1 MTSRPGPTAAQR
13 TTAAGLP
20 RPPIQGR
27 PAVQQHAFTANARQ
41 PADVIDLTAD
51 DGKQPSAD
59 APPKHPAPKQASQ
72 PDDAR
77 WAAQDTSF
85 AVQDGFSRPP
95 PRGRPQISFE
105 DISDAATSGFGRAAS
120 AALRSAV
127 ISNPG
132 SLPLPPRPGFRVHK
146 RQSQGA
152 RAALSASGGVKK
164 DAAQRHGAM
173 EPPADAVRV
182 SHGKTVDF
190 YPWAGNH
197 PEDNLSAEVVKLGYF
212 DDRKGTVDLNAGKSY
227 VGPQIKNKSTLQT
240 LSSLF
245 VQALEKRQASGRVRE
260 PTSFKPPP
268 RITVKDTQREEW
280 LRDLANPSLPP
291 KRRIPHG
298 IRGKLLLE
306 QCLSKNI
313 PIARAIWLAKCVGAN
328 EMRAWMRKGASST
341 GGMGG
346 ELKWVREWTVFVEQ
360 FVDSTIS
367 TCGQDGWRDKMD
379 YTIRLASQLYTERLL
394 DHDHYLDW
402 LLTSLEGTEVDRLPI
417 WFLLVQIYWQDLIA
431 VRRRGRRLA
440 EAILLHLDTM
450 TSGDSSETDNSLIQ
464 RARQLLTTLIMGHR
478 NCMVIPRT
486 WKKYKHIFQNM
497 LNSSSQPALQGALRS
512 VIRRNERLSGWNDK
526 STQTHQSPQKSV
538 LSALDAVSLNFNL
551 SDFASQ
557 CLTIM
562 PDTQGLAVTVLQ
574 WACSLYREGDH
585 RLYIAVRL
593 LRKWKSR
600 GADIDSAVL
609 AILSDEQK
617 LKGIKHRDF
626 FRLVAELVRSKHFS
640 VGRYLQW
647 LIASGSLSA
656 GGDITKSDAC
666 NVRLIAEIPLQ
677 GLPEHVLNL
686 RQTLLQTTLQNGAY
700 EAVVLMDDHSAI
712 IKQLWSIFGP
722 DTGMEISFDIPFA
735 ELSTSAKLE
744 ISRWLRQELFARLDP
759 NIEDDYTL
767 TTTRFYAIRDVM
779 EQLEDFAILADI
791 LGIAMESNDMM
802 VFAAI
807 ADTLN
812 HHHRTF
818 AAIGALQPLFNHLVE
833 QYGKFRLDRP
843 LERSFVLALADLCCR
858 LQAEPN
864 LVLQLT
870 SDLTRLEQRSAVA
883 ACSPAS
889 DNMADFHGGRMD
901 FDEEI
906 DRILASGTS
915 MDENMVAR
923 VFAKVVTRIE
933 EQIGKEDGRNSK
945 FGQWLQRLKAFD
957 DKTFDRHMSDTISS
971 LMLSNGQSL
980 LHILPCAVGS
990 GSLSLENF
998 ISFSETT
1005 IGFLR
1010 KTNVSAAANASLHVL
1025 DAILPM
1031 EELQGFGLVQE
1042 IYRYRIE
1049 QEKLCQS
1056 SEGPALQ
1063 LLRQAIELCSDSKD
1077 SKQPIQLEALL
1088 RNQRL
1093 LKVLRFHASR
1103 NAQDFCVAMGIS
1115 PPSENVAAA
1124 MTLDEKRSTLIKTM
1138 FDALMDPSSSLGLS
1152 SLDAEDQASTL
1163 VNAADDLSVPFCQL
1177 ELQLLFKIQV
1187 LSDEEGEIGVAD
1199 AIIQAVKEA
1208 VEADKSIW
1216 SDLLTGLD
1224 AEMTRKIREYAETH
1238 VLSAVSTLAKARSG
1252 SEESIVSTSKEDHQK
1267 MLHRY
1272 LSVLNLTAWSIE
1284 DKSQGQTCAAIL
1296 EKLRTL
1302 RELLSQSSQPALG
1315 SDAKEDISK
1324 LRQGS
1329 AAASALYPWI
1339 CALLHLIV
1347 VHKSICQPG
1356 KANTS
1361 HQGILLLTLRTFLL
1375 HPELQ
1380 PYPKVTEYI
1389 LDVAAFLSDDLPDDA
1404 RIQILKYET
1413 QKPSH
1418 DPRMA
1423 FILGLPATIQDSWLG
1438 LITPT
1443 QPQPSSTTSNP
1454 APTGNNPASAAA
1466 AARSTAAQ
1474 HQHQGF
1480 WQAQAQRTQTQQQ
1493 RLGTPGTGTA
1503 ATTGGANGS
1512 VAQLPSATNTPVE
1525 YGKPAPF
1532 QLRRWEILPDSTS
1545 GSGPNETALSLT
1557 LFDAKKV

>member
-13 TTAAGLP
+13 ATAGNLP

-27 PAVQQHAFTANARQ
+27 PAVQQHFQANAR
-41 PADVIDLTAD
+41 PPTDVIDLTAD
-51 DGKQPSAD
+51 EGKQPSAD
-59 APPKHPAPKQASQ
+59 APPKKANPQDDPRWVAPDTQF
-72 PDDAR
+72 
-77 WAAQDTSF
+77 AA
-85 AVQDGFSRPP
+85 QDGFSRPP

-105 DISDAATSGFGRAAS
+105 DVADAATSGLGRAAS
-120 AALRSAV
+120 AALRSTA
-127 ISNPG
+127 IATSG
-132 SLPLPPRPGFRVHK
+132 SLPFPPRPGFRVHK
-146 RQSQGA
+146 RQAQGA
-152 RAALSASGGVKK
+152 RTASPATGGVKR
-164 DAAQRHGAM
+164 DVAQRNGVV
-173 EPPADAVRV
+173 EPPPDAVRV
-182 SHGKTVDF
+182 SRGKTVDF

-197 PEDNLSAEVVKLGYF
+197 PEDNLSAEVVKVGYY
-212 DDRKGTVDLNAGKSY
+212 DDRKGQVDLNAGKSY
-227 VGPQIKNKSTLQT
+227 VGPQVKNKTTLQA

-260 PTSFKPPP
+260 PSSFKPPP

-394 DHDHYLDW
+394 DQDHYLDW
-402 LLTSLEGTEVDRLPI
+402 LLTSLDSTEVERLPV
-417 WFLLVQIYWQDLIA
+417 W
-431 VRRRGRRLA
+431 
-440 EAILLHLDTM
+440 
-450 TSGDSSETDNSLIQ
+450 
-464 RARQLLTTLIMGHR
+464 
-478 NCMVIPRT
+478 
-486 WKKYKHIFQNM
+486 
-497 LNSSSQPALQGALRS
+497 
-512 VIRRNERLSGWNDK
+512 
-526 STQTHQSPQKSV
+526 
-538 LSALDAVSLNFNL
+538 
-551 SDFASQ
+551 
-557 CLTIM
+557 
-562 PDTQGLAVTVLQ
+562 
-574 WACSLYREGDH
+574 
-585 RLYIAVRL
+585 
-593 LRKWKSR
+593 
-600 GADIDSAVL
+600 GADIDGAVL
-609 AILSDEQK
+609 AVLSDDQK

-656 GGDITKSDAC
+656 GGDVTKSEAC

-686 RQTLLQTTLQNGAY
+686 RQTLLQTNLQNGAY
-700 EAVVLMDDHSAI
+700 EAVMLMDDHDGI
-712 IKQLWSIFGP
+712 IKQLWSIFAPG
-722 DTGMEISFDIPFA
+722 TGAEITFDIPFA
-735 ELSTSAKLE
+735 DLSTSVRLE
-744 ISRWLRQELFARLDP
+744 ISRWLRQELLARLEPDSGDDDD
-759 NIEDDYTL
+759 EMRDDYAL
-767 TTTRFYAIRDVM
+767 TASRFYAIRGVM

-791 LGIAMESNDMM
+791 LNISMQSRDMM
-802 VFAAI
+802 ILAAI

-818 AAIGALQPLFNHLVE
+818 AAIGALRPLFNGLVE
-833 QYGKFRLDRP
+833 QYGKFRLEKP
-843 LERSFVLALADLCCR
+843 SERSFLLALADLCCR

-870 SDLTRLEQRSAVA
+870 TDIARLEQRSAVA

-889 DNMADFHGGRMD
+889 DNMADFHSGKMD

-906 DRILASGTS
+906 DRILASGTT

-923 VFAKVVTRIE
+923 VFARVVSRIG
-933 EQIGKEDGRNSK
+933 EQIGKEDGRNSRY
-945 FGQWLQRLKAFD
+945 GQWLQRLKAFD

-971 LMLSNGQSL
+971 LILSDGQSL

-998 ISFSETT
+998 ISFSEST
-1005 IGFLR
+1005 IGVLR
-1010 KTNVSAAANASLHVL
+1010 RRNVSAAANASLHVL

-1031 EELQGFGLVQE
+1031 EGLQGFGLVQE

-1049 QEKLCQS
+1049 QEKLCQDS
-1056 SEGPALQ
+1056 QGTALQ
-1063 LLRQAIELCSDSKD
+1063 LLRQAIELCLDSKD
-1077 SKQPIQLEALL
+1077 SNQPIQLEALL

-1093 LKVLRFHASR
+1093 LKVLRYHASR

-1115 PPSENVAAA
+1115 PPSGKTDAA
-1124 MTLDEKRSTLIKTM
+1124 MSLDEKRSTLFKKM

-1152 SLDAEDQASTL
+1152 NLDAEEQASAL

-1238 VLSAVSTLAKARSG
+1238 VLSAVTTLAKARS
-1252 SEESIVSTSKEDHQK
+1252 SAEDPSVPLCKEGHEK
-1267 MLHRY
+1267 MLQRY

-1284 DKSQGQTCAAIL
+1284 DKAQGQICAAIL
-1296 EKLRTL
+1296 DRLRTL
-1302 RELLSQSSQPALG
+1302 HELLSQAAQSGVA
-1315 SDAKEDISK
+1315 SDSKEDTFK
-1324 LRQGS
+1324 LRRGS
-1329 AAASALYPWI
+1329 AAVSALCPWI

-1347 VHKSICQPG
+1347 VHQSVYQPG
-1356 KANTS
+1356 KVNTS
-1361 HQGILLLTLRTFLL
+1361 HQVRLLWTLRAFLL

-1380 PYPKVTEYI
+1380 PYPNTTEYV
-1389 LDVAAFLSDDLPDDA
+1389 LDVAASLSDDLPEDA
-1404 RIQILKYET
+1404 RIQLLRHEAN
-1413 QKPSH
+1413 KPVH
-1418 DPRMA
+1418 DPRII
-1423 FILGLPATIQDSWLG
+1423 FILGFPSTMQDSWLG

-1443 QPQPSSTTSNP
+1443 QS
-1454 APTGNNPASAAA
+1454 PASGSANTPNQSTVGNAANTAAA
-1466 AARSTAAQ
+1466 SRSTAAQ

-1480 WQAQAQRTQTQQQ
+1480 WQPQVQRTPAQQQ
-1493 RLGTPGTGTA
+1493 RLGA
-1503 ATTGGANGS
+1503 AGAAGAG
-1512 VAQLPSATNTPVE
+1512 VVTNMSGAGPAPPVE
-1525 YGKPAPF
+1525 YSKPVPF

-1545 GSGPNETALSLT
+1545 GSGPNDTALSLT

>member
-13 TTAAGLP
+13 ATAGNLP

-27 PAVQQHAFTANARQ
+27 PAVQQHFQANAR
-41 PADVIDLTAD
+41 PPTDVIDLTAD
-51 DGKQPSAD
+51 EGKQPSAD
-59 APPKHPAPKQASQ
+59 APPKKANPQDDPRWVAPDTQF
-72 PDDAR
+72 
-77 WAAQDTSF
+77 AA
-85 AVQDGFSRPP
+85 QDGFSRPP

-105 DISDAATSGFGRAAS
+105 DVADAATSGLGRAAS
-120 AALRSAV
+120 AALRSTA
-127 ISNPG
+127 IATSG
-132 SLPLPPRPGFRVHK
+132 SLPFPPRPGFRVHK

-152 RAALSASGGVKK
+152 RTASSATGGVKK
-164 DAAQRHGAM
+164 DVAQRNGVV
-173 EPPADAVRV
+173 EPPPDAVRV
-182 SHGKTVDF
+182 SRGKTVDF

-197 PEDNLSAEVVKLGYF
+197 PEDNLSAEVVKVGYY
-212 DDRKGTVDLNAGKSY
+212 DDRKGQVDLNAGKSY
-227 VGPQIKNKSTLQT
+227 VGPQVKNKTTLQA

-245 VQALEKRQASGRVRE
+245 VQTLEKRQASGRVRE
-260 PTSFKPPP
+260 PSSFKPPP

-367 TCGQDGWRDKMD
+367 TCGQEGWRDKMD

-394 DHDHYLDW
+394 DQDHYLDW
-402 LLTSLEGTEVDRLPI
+402 LLTSLDSTEVERLPV
-417 WFLLVQIYWQDLIA
+417 WFLMVQIYWQDLVT

-440 EAILLHLDTM
+440 EALLLQLGNM
-450 TSGDSSETDNSLIQ
+450 TKGDDPDVDHPLVQ
-464 RARQLLTTLIMGHR
+464 RSRQLITALILGHR
-478 NCMVIPRT
+478 DCMVIPRT
-486 WKKYKHIFQNM
+486 WKRHRHILESM
-497 LNSSSQPALQGALRS
+497 LTSSNQPAFQSALRS
-512 VIRRNERLSGWNDK
+512 IMRRNERLSGWCHK
-526 STQTHQSPQKSV
+526 PTQAHQSPQKAI
-538 LSALDAVSLNFNL
+538 LSALDSITL
-551 SDFASQ
+551 DFDLRDVATR
-557 CLTIM
+557 CLAIM
-562 PDTQGLAVTVLQ
+562 PDSQDLAVTVLQ
-574 WACSLYREGDH
+574 WACSLYREGGH
-585 RLYIAVRL
+585 RLYIAARL

-600 GADIDSAVL
+600 GADIDGAVL
-609 AILSDEQK
+609 AVLSDDQK

-656 GGDITKSDAC
+656 GGDVTKSEAC

-686 RQTLLQTTLQNGAY
+686 RQTLLQTNLQNGAY
-700 EAVVLMDDHSAI
+700 EAVMLMDDHNGI
-712 IKQLWSIFGP
+712 IKQLWSIFAPG
-722 DTGMEISFDIPFA
+722 TGAEITFDIPFA
-735 ELSTSAKLE
+735 DLSTSVRLE
-744 ISRWLRQELFARLDP
+744 ISRWLRQELLARLEPDSGDDDD
-759 NIEDDYTL
+759 EMRDDYAL
-767 TTTRFYAIRDVM
+767 TASRFYAIRGVM

-791 LGIAMESNDMM
+791 LNISMQSRDMM
-802 VFAAI
+802 ILAAI

-818 AAIGALQPLFNHLVE
+818 AAIGALRPLFNGLVE
-833 QYGKFRLDRP
+833 QYGKFRLEKP
-843 LERSFVLALADLCCR
+843 SERSFLLALADLCCR

-870 SDLTRLEQRSAVA
+870 TDITRLEQRSAVA

-889 DNMADFHGGRMD
+889 DNMADFHSGKMD

-906 DRILASGTS
+906 DRILASGTT

-923 VFAKVVTRIE
+923 VFARVVSRIG
-933 EQIGKEDGRNSK
+933 EQIGKEDGRNSRY
-945 FGQWLQRLKAFD
+945 GQWLQRLKAFD

-971 LMLSNGQSL
+971 LILSDGQSL

-998 ISFSETT
+998 ISFSEST
-1005 IGFLR
+1005 IGVLR
-1010 KTNVSAAANASLHVL
+1010 RRNVSAAANASLHVL

-1031 EELQGFGLVQE
+1031 EGLQGFGLVQE

-1049 QEKLCQS
+1049 QEKLCQDS
-1056 SEGPALQ
+1056 QGTALQ
-1063 LLRQAIELCSDSKD
+1063 LLRQAIELCLDSKD
-1077 SKQPIQLEALL
+1077 SNQPIQLEALL

-1093 LKVLRFHASR
+1093 LKVLRYHASR

-1115 PPSENVAAA
+1115 PPSGKTDAA
-1124 MTLDEKRSTLIKTM
+1124 MSLDEKRSTLFKKM

-1152 SLDAEDQASTL
+1152 NLDAEEQASAL

-1238 VLSAVSTLAKARSG
+1238 VLSAVTTLTKARS
-1252 SEESIVSTSKEDHQK
+1252 SAEDPSVPLCKEGHEK
-1267 MLHRY
+1267 MLQRY

-1284 DKSQGQTCAAIL
+1284 DKAQGQICAAIL
-1296 EKLRTL
+1296 DRLRTL
-1302 RELLSQSSQPALG
+1302 HELLSQAAQSGVA
-1315 SDAKEDISK
+1315 SDSKEDTSK
-1324 LRQGS
+1324 LRRGS
-1329 AAASALYPWI
+1329 AAVSALCPWI

-1347 VHKSICQPG
+1347 VHQSVYQPG
-1356 KANTS
+1356 KVNAS
-1361 HQGILLLTLRTFLL
+1361 HQVRLLWTLRAFLL

-1380 PYPKVTEYI
+1380 PYPNTTEYV
-1389 LDVAAFLSDDLPDDA
+1389 LDVAASLSDDLPEDA
-1404 RIQILKYET
+1404 RIQLLKHEAN
-1413 QKPSH
+1413 KPVH
-1418 DPRMA
+1418 DPRII
-1423 FILGLPATIQDSWLG
+1423 FILGFPSTMQDSWLG

-1443 QPQPSSTTSNP
+1443 QS
-1454 APTGNNPASAAA
+1454 PASGSANTPNQSTVSNAANTAAA
-1466 AARSTAAQ
+1466 SRSTAAQ

-1480 WQAQAQRTQTQQQ
+1480 WQPQVQRTPAQQQ
-1493 RLGTPGTGTA
+1493 RLGA
-1503 ATTGGANGS
+1503 AGAAGAG
-1512 VAQLPSATNTPVE
+1512 VVTNVSGAGPAPPVE
-1525 YGKPAPF
+1525 YSKPVPF

-1545 GSGPNETALSLT
+1545 GSGPNDTALSLT

>member
-13 TTAAGLP
+13 ATAGNLP

-27 PAVQQHAFTANARQ
+27 PAVQQHFQANAR
-41 PADVIDLTAD
+41 PPTDVIDLTAD
-51 DGKQPSAD
+51 EGKQPSAD
-59 APPKHPAPKQASQ
+59 APPKKANPQDDPRWVAPDTQF
-72 PDDAR
+72 
-77 WAAQDTSF
+77 AA
-85 AVQDGFSRPP
+85 QDGFSRPP

-105 DISDAATSGFGRAAS
+105 DVADAATSGLGRAAS
-120 AALRSAV
+120 AALRSTA
-127 ISNPG
+127 IATSG
-132 SLPLPPRPGFRVHK
+132 SLPFPPRPGFRVHK
-146 RQSQGA
+146 RQAQGA
-152 RAALSASGGVKK
+152 RTASPATGGVKR
-164 DAAQRHGAM
+164 DVAQRNGVV
-173 EPPADAVRV
+173 EPPPDAVRV
-182 SHGKTVDF
+182 SRGKTVDF

-197 PEDNLSAEVVKLGYF
+197 PEDNLSAEVVKVGYY
-212 DDRKGTVDLNAGKSY
+212 DDRKGQVDLNAGKSY
-227 VGPQIKNKSTLQT
+227 VGPQVKNKTTLQA

-260 PTSFKPPP
+260 PSSFKPPP

-394 DHDHYLDW
+394 DQDHYLDW
-402 LLTSLEGTEVDRLPI
+402 LLTSLDSTEVERLPV
-417 WFLLVQIYWQDLIA
+417 W
-431 VRRRGRRLA
+431 
-440 EAILLHLDTM
+440 
-450 TSGDSSETDNSLIQ
+450 
-464 RARQLLTTLIMGHR
+464 
-478 NCMVIPRT
+478 
-486 WKKYKHIFQNM
+486 
-497 LNSSSQPALQGALRS
+497 
-512 VIRRNERLSGWNDK
+512 
-526 STQTHQSPQKSV
+526 
-538 LSALDAVSLNFNL
+538 
-551 SDFASQ
+551 
-557 CLTIM
+557 
-562 PDTQGLAVTVLQ
+562 
-574 WACSLYREGDH
+574 
-585 RLYIAVRL
+585 
-593 LRKWKSR
+593 
-600 GADIDSAVL
+600 GADIDGAVL
-609 AILSDEQK
+609 AVLSDDQK

-656 GGDITKSDAC
+656 GGDVTKSEAC

-686 RQTLLQTTLQNGAY
+686 RQTLLQTNLQNGAY
-700 EAVVLMDDHSAI
+700 EAVMLMDDHDGI
-712 IKQLWSIFGP
+712 IKQLWSIFAPG
-722 DTGMEISFDIPFA
+722 TGAEITFDIPFA
-735 ELSTSAKLE
+735 DLSTSVRLE
-744 ISRWLRQELFARLDP
+744 ISRWLRQELLARLEPDSGDDDD
-759 NIEDDYTL
+759 EMRDDYAL
-767 TTTRFYAIRDVM
+767 TASRFYAIRGVM

-791 LGIAMESNDMM
+791 LNISMQSRDMM
-802 VFAAI
+802 ILAAI

-818 AAIGALQPLFNHLVE
+818 AAIGALRPLFNGLVE
-833 QYGKFRLDRP
+833 QYGKFRLEKP
-843 LERSFVLALADLCCR
+843 SERSFLLALADLCCR

-870 SDLTRLEQRSAVA
+870 TDIARLEQRSAVA

-889 DNMADFHGGRMD
+889 DNMADFHSGKMD

-906 DRILASGTS
+906 DRILASGTT

-923 VFAKVVTRIE
+923 VFARVVSRIG
-933 EQIGKEDGRNSK
+933 EQIGKEDGRNSRY
-945 FGQWLQRLKAFD
+945 GQWLQRLKAFD

-971 LMLSNGQSL
+971 LILSDGQSL

-998 ISFSETT
+998 ISFSEST
-1005 IGFLR
+1005 IGVLR
-1010 KTNVSAAANASLHVL
+1010 RRNVSAAANASLHVL

-1031 EELQGFGLVQE
+1031 EGLQGFGLVQE

-1049 QEKLCQS
+1049 QEKLCQDS
-1056 SEGPALQ
+1056 QGTALQ
-1063 LLRQAIELCSDSKD
+1063 LLRQAIELCLDSKD
-1077 SKQPIQLEALL
+1077 SNQPIQLEALL

-1093 LKVLRFHASR
+1093 LKVLRYHASR

-1115 PPSENVAAA
+1115 PPSGKTDAA
-1124 MTLDEKRSTLIKTM
+1124 MSLDEKRSTLFKKM

-1152 SLDAEDQASTL
+1152 NLDAEEQASAL

-1238 VLSAVSTLAKARSG
+1238 VLSAVTTLAKARS
-1252 SEESIVSTSKEDHQK
+1252 SAEDPSVPLCKEGHEK
-1267 MLHRY
+1267 MLQRY

-1284 DKSQGQTCAAIL
+1284 DKAQGQICAAIL
-1296 EKLRTL
+1296 DRLRTL
-1302 RELLSQSSQPALG
+1302 HELLSQAAQSGVA
-1315 SDAKEDISK
+1315 SDSKEDTFK
-1324 LRQGS
+1324 LRRGS
-1329 AAASALYPWI
+1329 AAVSALCPWI

-1347 VHKSICQPG
+1347 VHQSVYQPG
-1356 KANTS
+1356 KVNTS
-1361 HQGILLLTLRTFLL
+1361 HQVRLLWTLRAFLL

-1380 PYPKVTEYI
+1380 PYPNTTEYV
-1389 LDVAAFLSDDLPDDA
+1389 LDVAASLSDDLPEDA
-1404 RIQILKYET
+1404 RIQLLRHEAN
-1413 QKPSH
+1413 KPVH
-1418 DPRMA
+1418 DPRII
-1423 FILGLPATIQDSWLG
+1423 FILGFPSTMQDSWLG

-1443 QPQPSSTTSNP
+1443 QS
-1454 APTGNNPASAAA
+1454 PASGSANTPNQSTVGNAANTAAA
-1466 AARSTAAQ
+1466 SRSTAAQ

-1480 WQAQAQRTQTQQQ
+1480 WQPQVQRTPAQQQ
-1493 RLGTPGTGTA
+1493 RLGA
-1503 ATTGGANGS
+1503 ACAAGAG
-1512 VAQLPSATNTPVE
+1512 VVTNMSGAGPAPPVE
-1525 YGKPAPF
+1525 YSKPVPF

-1545 GSGPNETALSLT
+1545 GSGPNDTALSLT